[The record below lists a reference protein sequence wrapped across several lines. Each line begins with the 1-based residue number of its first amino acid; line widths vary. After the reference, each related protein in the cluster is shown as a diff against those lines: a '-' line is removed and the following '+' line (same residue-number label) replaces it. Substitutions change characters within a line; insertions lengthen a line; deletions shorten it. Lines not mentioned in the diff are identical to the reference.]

1 MKLFHAITVSV
12 LLAFCAPL
20 LAQAPVDMTSAEV
33 RKVDKEAK
41 KITLRHE
48 QIKSL
53 DMPAMTMVFQVRD
66 PAMLEQVKAGDK
78 VRFSAEKLDAGYTV
92 MHIEMEGR

>member
-1 MKLFHAITVSV
+1 MKFFHAIAASV
-12 LLAFCAPL
+12 LLAFSAPL
-20 LAQAPVDMTSAEV
+20 LAQTTAPMTRAEV
-33 RKVDKEAK
+33 RKVDKDAK

-53 DMPAMTMVFQVRD
+53 DMPAMTMVFQVRE

-92 MHIEMEGR
+92 MHIEREGR

>member
-1 MKLFHAITVSV
+1 MKSLQAIAAS
-12 LLAFCAPL
+12 LLIAISAPL
-20 LAQAPVDMTSAEV
+20 YAQTTAPMTRAEV
-33 RKVDKEAK
+33 RTVDKDAK

-53 DMPAMTMVFQVRD
+53 DMPAMTMVFQVRE
-66 PAMLEQVKAGDK
+66 PAMLEQVKVGDK

>member
-1 MKLFHAITVSV
+1 MKFLQAIAASA
-12 LLAFCAPL
+12 LLAVSAPL
-20 LAQAPVDMTSAEV
+20 FAQMADMTSAEV

-53 DMPAMTMVFQVRD
+53 DMPAMTMVFQVRE
-66 PAMLEQVKAGDK
+66 PAMLEQVKVGDK